1 MAYQGDIRLSDT
13 LDFHFTT
20 RQISGAP
27 STLSSSP
34 VISAYPSNS
43 TTQLTAGITLDVDF
57 DSVTGLNH
65 VRIVASGANGY
76 ATATDYSLVITTGTV
91 NSVSVVGEVIG
102 SFSIEHRSA
111 LMPATAARTL
121 VVDASG
127 LADANMV
134 KNGPSGSGTAVAAGS
149 IPNAVAGAAGGIQ
162 IAGSNAATTFA
173 SMTVTGNLTLGN
185 ISNAGTTTLTGA
197 ITGGATT
204 LASLTST
211 GTMTAGN
218 ISVGGTTTLTGAVTT
233 GALTSASMTSTGTM
247 SMGNVS
253 VGGTTTLT
261 GAVSLGSTL
270 GITGATTLAAI
281 SAASIAVSGNTT
293 LTGIVTAA
301 NVSNN
306 IVGVTVGNVTLAAS
320 QGNITMNITGNLS
333 GSVGSVT
340 GLTVSN
346 LDATISSRMATYTQ
360 PTGFLAATFP
370 SAVGDATAANQSTIN
385 GNVLTRAVPG
395 DSMALTTAAQQAA
408 ADTLLGR
415 NVAGGSSSGR
425 SVKEALYVLR
435 NKVDTGAG
443 IVYQV
448 DDTTTAFTFSVT
460 TAPGNPVT
468 VFDPS

>member
-346 LDATISSRMATYTQ
+346 LDATISSRMATFTL
-360 PTGFLAATFP
+360 PTNFSALAITAGGAVTAGTVSDKTGYSLT
-370 SAVGDATAANQSTIN
+370 SAEENAIADAMLN
-385 GNVLTRAVPG
+385 
-395 DSMALTTAAQQAA
+395 
-408 ADTLLGR
+408 R

-425 SVKEALYVLR
+425 LVKEGFYVLR